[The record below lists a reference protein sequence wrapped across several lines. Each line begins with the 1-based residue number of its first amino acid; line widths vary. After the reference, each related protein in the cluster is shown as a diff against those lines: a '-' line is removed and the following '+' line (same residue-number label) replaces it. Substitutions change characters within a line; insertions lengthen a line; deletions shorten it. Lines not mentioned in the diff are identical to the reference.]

1 MKHTIKLVDT
11 QEDFFCREDQHLL
24 QGMQNYQIG
33 KAMLDTIPVGCR
45 GGGCGVCRIRILSGQ
60 FESKKM
66 SCKHITGEDRER
78 GIVLACRIYPRCD
91 LRIEVLDTS
100 SPQKPCAVAG
110 GGVTNE

>member
-1 MKHTIKLVDT
+1 MKHAIKLVDT

-33 KAMLDTIPVGCR
+33 KAVLDTIPVGCR

-78 GIVLACRIYPRCD
+78 GIALACRIYPRSE
-91 LRIEVLDTS
+91 LSIEVLDTS
-100 SPQKPCAVAG
+100 SPEKLCTVTG
-110 GGVTNE
+110 DGVTNE